1 MDWLIWIDLLN
12 LFSSKLYRKNNTA
25 VECQRFL
32 PQIIHC
38 IYPYD
43 LSLVTKWTKDYP
55 GSPVKPSMSERG
67 PAEWDGHWVGESHRK
82 TKLTFQRTGTLS
94 VLFFPHEIFFL
105 VHFNTKRYMYM
116 YYIFAAIKKVSPYD
130 KSYSSYM

>member
-1 MDWLIWIDLLN
+1 MYIWIDLLN
-12 LFSSKLYRKNNTA
+12 WFSSKLYRKNNTA

-38 IYPYD
+38 TYPYD

-94 VLFFPHEIFFL
+94 VLFFPMRYFSLYTSIL
-105 VHFNTKRYMYM
+105 KDTCTCITYLQRLKKYPPMINLTVHICK
-116 YYIFAAIKKVSPYD
+116 
-130 KSYSSYM
+130 